1 MASNGACAVPTMAVS
16 LLTMPTL
23 RCLSGAVFLAT
34 VLGALQLESTD
45 ARADEARAA
54 FRPCI
59 DPSNLPFANTHGDGF
74 ENRIA
79 DLFARQLG
87 LPVQN
92 YAFPQRMNF
101 IRNTLRYKL
110 PGEDFRCDIVMS
122 VPAGYDQTWT
132 TAPYYRSTYVLVF
145 PKGKGLDQI
154 KTAAD
159 LFELSPEARRKLV
172 IGIYDRSPA
181 STWLVKHG
189 WEQQAKPYPILNA
202 DPEQY
207 PGEIIEKDLAQGK
220 IDAAIVW
227 GPIGG
232 YYAKRVRNVDLTLV
246 PLKSEPGV
254 KFDYEIA
261 MGVRYGE
268 LEWKKVVD
276 KLLADNQ
283 AAITGVLREYN
294 VPLLDE
300 SGNPV
305 Q

>member
-1 MASNGACAVPTMAVS
+1 MIRPRGLSSSALLEAAACIIMAVS
-16 LLTMPTL
+16 
-23 RCLSGAVFLAT
+23 AHAY
-34 VLGALQLESTD
+34 AQD
-45 ARADEARAA
+45 ARTA

-59 DPSNLPFANTHGDGF
+59 DPSNLPFSNTQGEGF

-79 DLFARQLG
+79 DLFGQKLG
-87 LPVQN
+87 LPVRS

-110 PGEDFRCDIVMS
+110 PGEDFRCDVVMS
-122 VPAGYDQTWT
+122 VPAGYDQASAT
-132 TAPYYRSTYVLVF
+132 TPYYRSTYMLVF

-154 KTAAD
+154 KSGAD
-159 LFELSPEARRKLV
+159 LFALPADVRNKLTV
-172 IGIYDRSPA
+172 GIFDRSPA
-181 STWLVKHG
+181 SVWLARHG
-189 WEQQAKPYPILNA
+189 MEFQAKPYPMLSP

-227 GPIGG
+227 GPIAG
-232 YYAKRVRNVDLTLV
+232 YYAKRVRNLDLALV
-246 PLKSEPGV
+246 PLKSEADV

-268 LEWKKVVD
+268 PEWKATVE
-276 KLLADNQ
+276 KLIADNR
-283 AAITGVLREYN
+283 AAITQILREYN
-294 VPLLDE
+294 VPLVDE
-300 SGNPV
+300 HGDLV

>member
-1 MASNGACAVPTMAVS
+1 MAAP

-23 RCLSGAVFLAT
+23 RCLSGAVLLVT
-34 VLGALQLESTD
+34 VFGA

-59 DPSNLPFANTHGDGF
+59 DPSNLPFANTQGDGF

-122 VPAGYDQTWT
+122 VPAGYDQTLT

-154 KTAAD
+154 KAGTD
-159 LFELSPEARRKLV
+159 LFELSPDARRKLV

-181 STWLVKHG
+181 SIWLVKHG

-232 YYAKRVRNVDLTLV
+232 YYAKRVRNVDLMLV
-246 PLKSEPGV
+246 PLKSEPGI
-254 KFDYEIA
+254 KFDYAIA

-268 LEWKKVVD
+268 PEWKKVVD

-283 AAITGVLREYN
+283 AAITGILREYD

-300 SGNPV
+300 SGNLV
-305 Q
+305 K